1 MFINIHP
8 EKIPELLSFNQN
20 DPLVFSTSLF
30 LILFFG
36 FLLVYNLVSKYKN
49 TRIFLLILFSIYF
62 YYKAAGYYTGILI
75 ISAIVNYYFGKW
87 ISLTENFSK
96 RKLFLIIALIINLGI
111 LGYFKYT
118 NFIIQIFADI
128 SNKQIDPLAIFL
140 PVGISFYTFKSLT
153 YVFDVY
159 YDTLKPTNSL
169 RDFSLYVFYFPN
181 ILMGPIDRASV
192 FLPQIDQEPFISKED
207 IGRAT
212 FLIII
217 GLIKKVVIAD
227 YIYSNFIDVV
237 FGNPLRFTGV
247 ENLLAIYGYTL
258 QIYCDFS
265 GCIDMTIGIS
275 LLLGFKLMDNFN
287 SPFKATSIAD
297 FWRRWHISLSKWLL
311 DYLFKPLQFQF
322 RSMRLFGNMLA
333 LMITFIICGLWHDAG
348 WNFIIWGALHGFMM
362 SFAMLI
368 QKPKLKFYNFLKI
381 NNTKPLKFIQTI
393 ITFHLIALSFLVF
406 REHNIQD
413 VAYILTQVIQ
423 SFHGQVFVQ
432 FIEQLPIIFGLI
444 LIGYI
449 FHFMPAE
456 IDRQIQKLVS
466 ALPLVG
472 KAILIALVIWIAV
485 QFKSA
490 DIIKPIYF
498 QY

>member
-1 MFINIHP
+1 MFSNIRL
-8 EKIPELLSFNQN
+8 EKITELLSFNQN
-20 DPLVFSTSLF
+20 DPLIFSTSLF
-30 LILFFG
+30 LILFLG

-49 TRIFLLILFSIYF
+49 ARIFLLILFSIYF

-75 ISAIVNYYFGKW
+75 ISAIINFYFGKW
-87 ISLTENFSK
+87 IALTENFSK
-96 RKLFLIIALIINLGI
+96 KRLLLLFALIVNLGI

-128 SNKQIDPLAIFL
+128 SHKQIDPLTIFL
-140 PVGISFYTFKSLT
+140 PIGISFYTFKSLS

-169 RDFSLYVFYFPN
+169 RDYCLYVFYFPN
-181 ILMGPIDRASV
+181 ILMGPIDRASA

-212 FLIII
+212 LLIIA

-227 YIYSNFIDVV
+227 YISLNFVDRV
-237 FGNPLRFTGV
+237 FDFPLRFTGV
-247 ENLLAIYGYTL
+247 ENLMAIYGYTL

-265 GCIDMTIGIS
+265 GYTDMAIGVS

-297 FWRRWHISLSKWLL
+297 FWRRWHISLSKWLQ

-322 RSMRLFGNMLA
+322 RSMRIFGNMLA
-333 LMITFIICGLWHDAG
+333 LLITFFICGLWHGAG
-348 WNFIIWGALHGFMM
+348 WNFILWGTLHGFMM
-362 SFAMLI
+362 SFALLI
-368 QKPKLKFYNFLKI
+368 QKPKLRLYNFLKI
-381 NNTKPLKFIQTI
+381 NNTKTLKLFQTI

-406 REHNIQD
+406 RAHNLQS
-413 VAYILTQVIQ
+413 VADMLTQVIQ
-423 SFHGQVFVQ
+423 FFHGEVFIQ
-432 FIEQLPIIFGLI
+432 FVEKLPVIFCLI
-444 LIGYI
+444 LLGYL
-449 FHFMPAE
+449 FHFMPLK
-456 IDRQIQKLVS
+456 IDKLIQKSVFS
-466 ALPLVG
+466 LPLVA

-490 DIIKPIYF
+490 DIMPFIYF
-498 QY
+498 QF

>member
-1 MFINIHP
+1 MFRNIRLD
-8 EKIPELLSFNQN
+8 KIPELLSFNQN
-20 DPLVFSTSLF
+20 DPLIFSTSLF
-30 LILFFG
+30 LLLFLG
-36 FLLVYNLVSKYKN
+36 FLLIYNLVSKYKN
-49 TRIFLLILFSIYF
+49 TRIFLIILFSLYF

-75 ISAIVNYYFGKW
+75 ISAIINFYFGKW
-87 ISLTENFSK
+87 IALTENFSK
-96 RKLFLIIALIINLGI
+96 KRLLLLFALIINLGI

-118 NFIIQIFADI
+118 NFILQIFADI
-128 SNKQIDPLAIFL
+128 SHKQIDPLTIFL
-140 PVGISFYTFKSLT
+140 PIGISFYTFKSLS

-169 RDFSLYVFYFPN
+169 RDFCLYVFYFPN
-181 ILMGPIDRASV
+181 ILMGPIDRASA

-212 FLIII
+212 FLIIS
-217 GLIKKVVIAD
+217 GLLKKVVIAD
-227 YIYSNFIDVV
+227 YISLNFVDRV
-237 FGNPLRFTGV
+237 FDSPLRFTGV

-265 GCIDMTIGIS
+265 GYTNMAIGVS

-322 RSMRLFGNMLA
+322 RSMRIFGNMLA
-333 LMITFIICGLWHDAG
+333 LLITFFICGLWHGAG
-348 WNFIIWGALHGFMM
+348 WNFILWGTLHGFMM
-362 SFAMLI
+362 SFALLI

-381 NNTKPLKFIQTI
+381 NNTKTLKLFQTI

-406 REHNIQD
+406 RTHNLQN
-413 VAYILTQVIQ
+413 VADMLTQVIQ
-423 SFHGQVFVQ
+423 FFHGEVFMQ
-432 FIEQLPIIFGLI
+432 FVEKLPVIFCLI
-444 LIGYI
+444 LLGYL
-449 FHFMPAE
+449 FHFMPLR
-456 IDRQIQKLVS
+456 IDKLIQKS
-466 ALPLVG
+466 ISSLPLVA
-472 KAILIALVIWIAV
+472 KAILIAVVIWIAV

-490 DIIKPIYF
+490 DIMPFIYF
-498 QY
+498 QF